1 MFPSPSPVRKKN
13 LKRAAPC
20 PVLGSGEPSPPSQ
33 NAPPVRKQS
42 ELAEREYWKPYMPP
56 CVQVPIPPTPDSMA
70 ETLAMY
76 LALGQWDATLE
87 FGTTQAVIDSAKKT
101 VSQLTARNLQLKSV
115 MPPSPCSVCKARVV
129 VGHYVTTGRKVLCM
143 LCGSQQAHT
152 QKKGTIPVQE
162 SLMNNGQLRGYMDTL
177 ETLESK
183 LGTSDI
189 GQCTLLSLD
198 SQKPTKAKMGF
209 CKGVYENTVDRD
221 DLVSFFGQLPQ
232 ERLKACV
239 GLPVS
244 SKARVSAAEVV
255 AAGLAEDGSKADVQE
270 HLLQTIPVL
279 AQHLQE
285 YGILIAVAAL
295 NEIWHILTSRQFYF
309 PHLLQIQ
316 RLAPFLQA
324 GTLLSLAC
332 SGENSEQ

>member
-1 MFPSPSPVRKKN
+1 
-13 LKRAAPC
+13 
-20 PVLGSGEPSPPSQ
+20 
-33 NAPPVRKQS
+33 
-42 ELAEREYWKPYMPP
+42 
-56 CVQVPIPPTPDSMA
+56 MA

-76 LALGQWDATLE
+76 LHLDNGTPPLE

-209 CKGVYENTVDRD
+209 CMGVYENTVDRD

-255 AAGLAEDGSKADVQE
+255 AAGLAEDGSKEFPAYAVVMGCIHRYFHNKWTHYQAVTRAPVKMSARGKLDTASVQRAKNFCEHRLLNDNWRATADD
-270 HLLQTIPVL
+270 P
-279 AQHLQE
+279 
-285 YGILIAVAAL
+285 YGQVEFVAAVASVFGTTDNRTLEASVPPR
-295 NEIWHILTSRQFYF
+295 LTDVN
-309 PHLLQIQ
+309 
-316 RLAPFLQA
+316 
-324 GTLLSLAC
+324 TLRM
-332 SGENSEQ
+332 

>member
-1 MFPSPSPVRKKN
+1 MRHLSENSRSLPSETTGSRLCP
-13 LKRAAPC
+13 RAF
-20 PVLGSGEPSPPSQ
+20 
-33 NAPPVRKQS
+33 K
-42 ELAEREYWKPYMPP
+42 
-56 CVQVPIPPTPDSMA
+56 VPIPPTPDSMA

-209 CKGVYENTVDRD
+209 CMGVYENTVDRD

-255 AAGLAEDGSKADVQE
+255 VAGLAEDGSKEFPAYAVVMGCIHRYFHNKLLVL
-270 HLLQTIPVL
+270 HLLPASSV
-279 AQHLQE
+279 
-285 YGILIAVAAL
+285 
-295 NEIWHILTSRQFYF
+295 
-309 PHLLQIQ
+309 
-316 RLAPFLQA
+316 
-324 GTLLSLAC
+324 
-332 SGENSEQ
+332 